1 MPPRDFDLRGLKWRH
16 EVSRV
21 GERKGVF
28 IYVVYESYS
37 YDNLDVFVVIDVV
50 IIKFP

>member
-1 MPPRDFDLRGLKWRH
+1 MPPRDFDLRGQKWRH

-21 GERKGVF
+21 G
-28 IYVVYESYS
+28 VVYENYS
-37 YDNLDVFVVIDVV
+37 YDNLNVFVVIDVV